1 MRIRYALAVLA
12 ATFMAAGAAIGPAD
26 AATSGNTTT
35 TFTVS
40 VTGTGLAITVPGT
53 ASLGTGTPG
62 STITAQLGTVQVT
75 DSRAVDPA
83 AWTASVTSTD
93 FTIGGTADTI
103 PVADVAYWSGPTTA
117 TVGSGTFTPGQ
128 PTSADRVPLSAV
140 TPLTAMSLAGGA
152 GSNSASWDPTLVVSV
167 PAAAVAGLY
176 EGTVTHSVA

>member
-1 MRIRYALAVLA
+1 MVV
-12 ATFMAAGAAIGPAD
+12 GAAIGPAD
-26 AATSGNTTT
+26 AATSGSTTT

-40 VTGTGLAITVPGT
+40 TTGTGLAITVPGT

-62 STITAQLGTVQVT
+62 STITAQLGPVQVT

-83 AWTASVTSTD
+83 AWTASVTSTN
-93 FTIGGTADTI
+93 FTISGTADTV
-103 PVADVAYWSGPTTA
+103 PVADVDYWSGPTTA

-128 PTSADRVPLSAV
+128 PTSASEVPLSAV

-152 GSNSASWDPTLVVSV
+152 GSNSATWDPTLAVSV

-176 EGTVTHSVA
+176 TGTLTHSVA